1 MSMAT
6 FHDRAAA
13 DASAVDRAEFI
24 RLTYIH
30 LGGAI
35 LAFAAVAALLVN
47 SPFAPAMLEWIGT
60 GRFNWLLLLAA
71 FTGAGWLANRW
82 AMSGTSQA
90 MQYAGLGLYVV
101 AEAIIFVPILYVAT
115 YFTDGNVLPTAGVLT
130 GVVFGGLT
138 GINFVTKKD
147 FSFLGRVIQLASLA
161 AVGTIIVSV
170 LFGFTLGSLFSL
182 AMVVLAGAA
191 ILYQTSNV
199 MHRFPIGAHVAAA
212 LALFAAVALMFY
224 YILMLLMRARR

>member
-1 MSMAT
+1 MSTLAYQG
-6 FHDRAAA
+6 RAAA
-13 DASAVDRAEFI
+13 DASATDRAEFI

-47 SPFAPAMLEWIGT
+47 SPFAPAMYAWIGA
-60 GRFNWLLLLAA
+60 GSFNWLLLLAA

-101 AEAIIFVPILYVAT
+101 AEAIIFVPILYIAVR
-115 YFTDGNVLPTAGVLT
+115 FTDSNVLPTAGLLT

-138 GINFVTKKD
+138 AINFVTKKD
-147 FSFLGRVIQLASLA
+147 FSFLGRVLQLATLA
-161 AVGTIIVSV
+161 AVGTVVVSI

-182 AMVVLAGAA
+182 AMVVLAGGS
-191 ILYQTSNV
+191 ILFQTSNV
-199 MHRFPIGAHVAAA
+199 MHRYPVGAHVAAA

-224 YILMLLMRARR
+224 YILMLLLGSRR